1 MLQCCAGIC
10 GSSFRAPPKVEQGLR
25 KPVDLDE
32 PTVLD
37 ASAEYLIERFGMQ
50 LAPPNDELPKAL
62 VTPDFRKNAARVL
75 LLVPSVGAPFG
86 AWDTDLPEHRGA
98 SVPII
103 QWALANQ
110 YAIALF
116 SAAALE
122 ASPAYAWDQIL
133 FGSPAHHVVTLVAAR
148 GALDIVHAAMAPI
161 HEILYSRAR
170 IFSMPWDLGLPSSAS
185 PSVATKLPEKPKEL
199 RNHLRHAQ
207 MQWPDEWAF
216 LHPHLMRERLF
227 ETLKE
232 REDVWQLREASKY
245 GSLQQLKENDIPGL
259 KRIGIDQRV
268 QRLQRDRDKD
278 ELSQLIHKHA
288 APGAV
293 NEDEEEPG
301 VD

>member
-10 GSSFRAPPKVEQGLR
+10 GSSFSAPQKVEQGLR
-25 KPVDLDE
+25 KPVDLNE

-161 HEILYSRAR
+161 HEILYSRCRISRCHGILACLAR
-170 IFSMPWDLGLPSSAS
+170 PRLPLRRNCQRNRRNCETIYDMPRFSGQTNGRSSILIS
-185 PSVATKLPEKPKEL
+185 CVKGSSKRSRKEKTFG
-199 RNHLRHAQ
+199 N
-207 MQWPDEWAF
+207 
-216 LHPHLMRERLF
+216 
-227 ETLKE
+227 
-232 REDVWQLREASKY
+232 
-245 GSLQQLKENDIPGL
+245 
-259 KRIGIDQRV
+259 
-268 QRLQRDRDKD
+268 
-278 ELSQLIHKHA
+278 
-288 APGAV
+288 
-293 NEDEEEPG
+293 
-301 VD
+301 